1 LFFFSIEIRQPYKA
15 KTAKGIVLG
24 ESAVDDVNRVYGRS
38 KEGLEY
44 IRSNFFLSSSRR
56 KKIVTVIDIVEK
68 SGIRQCK
75 ENKSN
80 ENK

>member
-44 IRSNFFLSSSRR
+44 IRSNFFIKLPAEKRSSP
-56 KKIVTVIDIVEK
+56 
-68 SGIRQCK
+68 
-75 ENKSN
+75 
-80 ENK
+80 